1 MSLEIIRDQ
10 INWFESLEKLTN
22 FDPCFRFSFHKAYE
36 YHMKARDLLMIK
48 IKQGNKFILYPML
61 IFNIPESSDGK
72 SYYYSTS
79 AYGFTGILNN
89 VSCDFLR
96 IGFKEI
102 DNWMLENN
110 IIAEFIRFSPFTS
123 NSLDLLENFGY
134 ELTINRKLSIWDTSL
149 IKNPEDDIHYSC
161 NMSRRSKKLG
171 AEFRELKINEFSK
184 FKDLYEK
191 TMLINNAEKFFNYSD
206 HYFEILL
213 NSKELKNNHFFGVF
227 KDNELISAAWFISN
241 NDIAYYHLGCSAR
254 KITGSSDFVLRE
266 SIKFLVKSG
275 IKKINLTGGR
285 TTDVKDPLLK
295 FKKRIG
301 NSVSDYFVAT
311 RSLNLPLYRKIREN
325 YLKKSS
331 IKKTDKFIP
340 WS

>member
-1 MSLEIIRDQ
+1 MSLEIIRDEKT
-10 INWFESLEKLTN
+10 WCEALEN
-22 FDPCFRFSFHKAYE
+22 FRNHDPCHRYSFHKAYE
-36 YHMKARDLLMIK
+36 YHIKAKDLLMIK
-48 IKQGNKFILYPML
+48 IQQGHKFILYPML
-61 IFNIPESSDGK
+61 IFNIPDSIDGEL
-72 SYYYSTS
+72 YHYSTS

-89 VSCDFLR
+89 VSSDFLR

-110 IIAEFIRFSPFTS
+110 IIAEFIRFSPFTF
-123 NSLDLLENFGY
+123 NPENLIENLGY
-134 ELTINRKLSIWDTSL
+134 KLTMNRKLSIWDTSL

-171 AEFRELKINEFSK
+171 AEFRELTINEFSE

-206 HYFEILL
+206 RYFKILL
-213 NSKELKNNHFFGVF
+213 NDKELINNHFFGVF

-241 NDIAYYHLGCSAR
+241 SEIAYYHLGCSTR

-266 SIKFLVKSG
+266 SIKFLVKRG

-285 TTDVKDPLLK
+285 TTDEKDPLLK

-301 NSVSDYFVAT
+301 NSVSDYFIAT
-311 RSLNLPLYRKIREN
+311 RSLDSPLYRRIRDH
-325 YLKKSS
+325 YLKKS
-331 IKKTDKFIP
+331 ILKNTDRFIP